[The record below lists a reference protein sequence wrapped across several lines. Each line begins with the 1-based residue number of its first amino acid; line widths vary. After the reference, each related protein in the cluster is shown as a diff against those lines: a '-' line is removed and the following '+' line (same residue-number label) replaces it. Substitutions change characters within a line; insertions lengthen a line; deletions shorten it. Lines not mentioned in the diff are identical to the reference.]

1 MSGDGAETFRR
12 STADAYDGHVGR
24 YGSELARG
32 LIGLAGVGGGDRVLD
47 VGCGTGLLTA
57 ELAAVV
63 GADRVA
69 AVDPSEPFVEA
80 CRQRVPGA
88 DVRLAA
94 AEDLP
99 FADATFDGA
108 LSQLVVNFMGDAE
121 AGVGQMRRVTR
132 PGGTVAACVWD
143 YAGGMTLLRTF
154 WDAAVALDP
163 AAAPLDEGVLDAPL
177 PARQPA
183 GAVGVGRAAGDHGA
197 PSSRRRC
204 ATRASRSCGRRS
216 PRAWRRRART
226 PCRWTTTAGG
236 LSGEEFHRRLGS
248 PDGPFVLTAR
258 AWAVVGRR

>member
-1 MSGDGAETFRR
+1 VSGDGAETFRR

-80 CRQRVPGA
+80 CRRRVPGA

-121 AGVGQMRRVTR
+121 AGVGQMGRVTR

-143 YAGGMTLLRTF
+143 YAEGMTLLRKF
-154 WDAAVALDP
+154 WDAAAALDP
-163 AAAPLDEGVLDAPL
+163 AAAPFDEGVSMRHCQPDSLRALWESVGLHGVTSTELNPSVRYASFEELWAPITT
-177 PARQPA
+177 
-183 GAVGVGRAAGDHGA
+183 GVA
-197 PSSRRRC
+197 PSGAYTVSLDDD
-204 ATRASRSCGRRS
+204 GRRAL
-216 PRAWRRRART
+216 R
-226 PCRWTTTAGG
+226 
-236 LSGEEFHRRLGS
+236 EEFHRRLGS
-248 PDGPFVLTAR
+248 PEGPFELTAR